1 MTRSAIV
8 NCLQLTKRLL
18 ERRLM
23 RVCLIDGSGGGGG
36 AEHLATGGGGAGFAT
51 RTELRGTEQ
60 HSAFYGN
67 RMFITAFTIARHIQ
81 QETG

>member
-23 RVCLIDGSGGGGG
+23 RVCLIDGGSG

-51 RTELRGTEQ
+51 RNELRGTE
-60 HSAFYGN
+60 
-67 RMFITAFTIARHIQ
+67 
-81 QETG
+81 

>member
-23 RVCLIDGSGGGGG
+23 RVCLIDGGGGG
-36 AEHLATGGGGAGFAT
+36 AEHLATVGGGAGFAT
-51 RTELRGTEQ
+51 RTELRGTVQ
-60 HSAFYGN
+60 HSAFYGH
-67 RMFITAFTIARHIQ
+67 RMFITAFTIARRIQ
-81 QETG
+81 